1 MNIILKNNEI
11 NTKNIYLNKFNNI
24 IYKYNDIELL
34 GIPLKISNIDI
45 LDNNK
50 YFYKIK
56 CNNKNDLDTLNKI
69 NNYFYNNYRIYP
81 FIKDNTIFVNKNDK
95 NYLSN
100 NDFVHINIK
109 SLRSNNKLYLYIYL
123 L

>member
-1 MNIILKNNEI
+1 MNIIVKNNEF

-34 GIPLKISNIDI
+34 GIPLKIRNIDI
-45 LDNNK
+45 LNNNK

-69 NNYFYNNYRIYP
+69 NNYFYNNYKIYP
-81 FIKDNTIFVNKNDK
+81 FIKDNTIYVNKNDK
-95 NYLSN
+95 SFTLN

>member
-1 MNIILKNNEI
+1 MNIIVKNNNF

-24 IYKYNDIELL
+24 IYKCNEIELL
-34 GIPLKISNIDI
+34 GIPLKISNIEI
-45 LDNNK
+45 LTNNK

-56 CNNKNDLDTLNKI
+56 CNNKNDLHTLNKI
-69 NNYFYNNYRIYP
+69 NNYFYSNYKIYP
-81 FIKDNTIFVNKNDK
+81 FIKDNTIFINKNNSK
-95 NYLSN
+95 ILTN

>member
-1 MNIILKNNEI
+1 MNIILKNNEFD
-11 NTKNIYLNKFNNI
+11 TKNIYLNKHNNV

-45 LDNNK
+45 LTNNK
-50 YFYKIK
+50 FFYKIK
-56 CNNKNDLDTLNKI
+56 CNNKNDLLTLNKI
-69 NNYFYNNYRIYP
+69 NTYFCNNYKIFP
-81 FIKDNTIFVNKNDK
+81 FIKDNTIFINKN
-95 NYLSN
+95 NTN
-100 NDFVHINIK
+100 NLLNNGFVHINIK

>member
-56 CNNKNDLDTLNKI
+56 CNDKNDLVTLNKI